1 MKEWVSDAPTFAVVG
16 KINMGKSS
24 VLSTLLEID
33 DDAIIRVSGIPG
45 ETTHCQILPLSFDDR
60 EMIRFL
66 DTPGFSRPLEA
77 MRMIEDLH
85 GTGTPDRETIKRFV
99 NEQIEGGEFEDEAR
113 LLEPVVDGAGV
124 LYVVDPTKPLRDSS
138 LAEIEI
144 LRWTG
149 APRMALL
156 NEMGGNPERVEEW
169 RNRLGSYFNLV
180 RTFNAHRARF
190 RERRGLLESLLQIDE
205 RNQNRIEETIR
216 LIDTEW
222 LQRREES
229 AEIIM
234 DFLGESL
241 GHRESEKISL
251 KEEELNHRKER
262 VRDRLQKR
270 YYEAIAEFEEKAY
283 RQLLKRYRHELLRVR
298 VKGESF
304 HGVDLTSG
312 ETWQKWGLSRSQLA
326 WAAGLTGGAAGVA
339 VDFGTGGLTHGL
351 GTVIG
356 VVTGAGGAFFQGE
369 RFPEL
374 RFTAQGISLEGD
386 RRRALTVGPPES
398 ENFAWIL
405 LDRAL
410 HHYREI
416 AYHAHGRRENVMIES
431 EGPGWVRGFSR
442 DRRTKLQK
450 WILSLLKGKRDA
462 FNRDIFAE
470 MLSILDEVE
479 KS

>member
-1 MKEWVSDAPTFAVVG
+1 MKDWVSDAPAFAVVG

-33 DDAIIRVSGIPG
+33 DDSIIRVSGTPG

-77 MRMIEDLH
+77 MRLIEDLH
-85 GTGTPDRETIKRFV
+85 GSGTPDLETIKRFV
-99 NEQIEGGEFEDEAR
+99 NEQLEGGEFEDEAR
-113 LLEPVVDGAGV
+113 LLQPIVDGAGV
-124 LYVVDPTKPLRDSS
+124 LYVVDPTKPLRDSFV
-138 LAEIEI
+138 AEIEI

-169 RNRLGSYFNLV
+169 RSRLGSYFNLV

-205 RNQNRIEETIR
+205 RNQGRIEETIR

-222 LQRREES
+222 CQRREES
-229 AEIIM
+229 AEMIM
-234 DFLGESL
+234 DFLGAAL
-241 GHRESEKISL
+241 AHRESEKIPVQ
-251 KEEELNHRKER
+251 EEELEHRKER
-262 VRDRLQKR
+262 VRERLQRR
-270 YYEAIAEFEEKAY
+270 YYAAIAELEEKTY
-283 RQLLKRYRHELLRVR
+283 RQFLKRYRHGLLRVR
-298 VKGESF
+298 VEGEAF
-304 HGVDLTSG
+304 QGVDLTSG

-326 WAAGLTGGAAGVA
+326 WAAGLAGGAAGVA
-339 VDFGTGGLTHGL
+339 VDLGTGGLTHGL
-351 GTVIG
+351 GIFIG
-356 VVTGAGGAFFQGE
+356 ALTGAGGAFFQGE
-369 RFPEL
+369 RLPEL
-374 RFTAQGISLEGD
+374 RFTAQGLSLDGD
-386 RRRALTVGPPES
+386 RRRSLTVGPPES

-416 AYHAHGRRENVMIES
+416 ACHAHGRREDMVIAG
-431 EGPGWVRGFSR
+431 EGRGWVRGFSR
-442 DRRTKLQK
+442 ERRTKLQK
-450 WILSLLKGKRDA
+450 WILERLKGETEG
-462 FNRDIFAE
+462 FNQELFFELLA
-470 MLSILDEVE
+470 ILEEVE
-479 KS
+479 ES